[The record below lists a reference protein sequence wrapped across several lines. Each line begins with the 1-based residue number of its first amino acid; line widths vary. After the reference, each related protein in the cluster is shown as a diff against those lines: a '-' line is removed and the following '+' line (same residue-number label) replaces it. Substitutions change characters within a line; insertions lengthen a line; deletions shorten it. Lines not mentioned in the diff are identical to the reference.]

1 MRQEK
6 IECQFC
12 PSRSSSLFH
21 HCNQQSLDTLDEH
34 KTTHTYKKG
43 QILFFEGNQPLG
55 LFCVNQG
62 IFKVYKT
69 GVDGKEQII
78 HLAKPGDFLGYRAL
92 IAGESYNATCEAMET
107 STACLIPKAEFFAVL
122 EQQPD
127 LSRKL
132 LQSLCMEL
140 GIAAE
145 RLTSMAQKSVRE
157 RLAETLLTLY
167 HTFQQSQQSNQIDL
181 LLPREDI
188 ANIAGTSTESVIR
201 LLAEFKNDGMID
213 LNGKKIVIKD
223 KVALQK
229 VARA

>member
-21 HCNQQSLDTLDEH
+21 HCNQHSLDTLDEH

-92 IAGESYNATCEAMET
+92 IAGESYNATCEAIET
-107 STACLIPKAEFFAVL
+107 STACLIPKEEFFTVL

-132 LQSLCMEL
+132 MQSLCMEL
-140 GIAAE
+140 G
-145 RLTSMAQKSVRE
+145 
-157 RLAETLLTLY
+157 LAETLLTL
-167 HTFQQSQQSNQIDL
+167 HQTFQQSQSSNQIAL

-213 LNGKKIVIKD
+213 MSGKKIVIKD
-223 KVALQK
+223 KLALQK